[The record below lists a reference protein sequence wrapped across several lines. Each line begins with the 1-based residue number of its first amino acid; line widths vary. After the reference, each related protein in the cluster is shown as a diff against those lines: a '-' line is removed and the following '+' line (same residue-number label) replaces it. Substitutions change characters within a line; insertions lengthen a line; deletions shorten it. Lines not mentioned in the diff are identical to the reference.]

1 MSSIDELLAAA
12 EADVTR
18 GWLPACQVAVAR
30 DGKLAAFAT
39 FGAATDD
46 TRFAVFSATKPI
58 VAAAAWVLMGE
69 GLLDVARPVADYVP
83 EFATHGK
90 HAAATRWTASPRRST
105 SDGASDPCVMQVTAA
120 GALRCRTLASVP
132 GRDVAMTD
140 GSASGDDA
148 ASVVRTRARGVTV
161 MPSAEGRSL
170 RSDPRWTRDGAR
182 RTDRLLERLVT
193 LRRDRAPAAG

>member
-39 FGAATDD
+39 FGDATDD

-90 HAAATRWTASPRRST
+90 HAVTVEQVMLHTAGFPSPTLLAEGADPVMRAAASPSGRWSGSRGRASST
-105 SDGASDPCVMQVTAA
+105 TA
-120 GALRCRTLASVP
+120 CRPT
-132 GRDVAMTD
+132 GCW
-140 GSASGDDA
+140 
-148 ASVVRTRARGVTV
+148 
-161 MPSAEGRSL
+161 PS
-170 RSDPRWTRDGAR
+170 
-182 RTDRLLERLVT
+182 
-193 LRRDRAPAAG
+193 

>member
-1 MSSIDELLAAA
+1 
-12 EADVTR
+12 
-18 GWLPACQVAVAR
+18 
-30 DGKLAAFAT
+30 
-39 FGAATDD
+39 
-46 TRFAVFSATKPI
+46 
-58 VAAAAWVLMGE
+58 
-69 GLLDVARPVADYVP
+69 
-83 EFATHGK
+83 
-90 HAAATRWTASPRRST
+90 
-105 SDGASDPCVMQVTAA
+105 MQVTAA

-132 GRDVAMTD
+132 GRDADAMTD

-148 ASVVRTRARGVTV
+148 ASVVRKRARGVTV